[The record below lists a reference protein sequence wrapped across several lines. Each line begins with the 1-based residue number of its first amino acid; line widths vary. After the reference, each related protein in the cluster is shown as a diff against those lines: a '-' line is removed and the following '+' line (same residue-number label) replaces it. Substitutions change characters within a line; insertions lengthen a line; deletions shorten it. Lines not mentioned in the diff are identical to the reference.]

1 MKLLSTPGIWG
12 IGLAMLASAETKPT
26 PRTFTKDVAPIL
38 QARCQTCHR
47 PGEAAPMS
55 LLTYQEARPWAKA
68 MKEAVLLKR
77 MPPWFA
83 DSSVGH
89 FKNDRSLSQSEINTL
104 VSWVDTGAQEG
115 DAKDLPPALKFV
127 SGWNIGEPDLVL
139 EMPQAFDVPASGTV
153 DYQYVILP
161 QKFPEDRWVQAAEVR
176 PGARNAVHHVIA
188 FIREPG
194 SRWMRDKA
202 PGIPFIP
209 DANEKGD
216 RPSITGDIL
225 AGYAPGVPAVQLAPG
240 QGRLVKAGSDIVF
253 QLHYTANGK
262 VAQDRSKVGVVF
274 CKAPPATRVMT
285 LAANNSRFTIPPG
298 DPNFKVESQLELAH
312 DVTLRALAPHMHL
325 RGKDFEYR
333 LIFPTGEQQTI
344 LRVPRYDFNWQLW
357 YTPSEDMLLPKGT
370 KVACTAHFDNSP
382 NNPANPD
389 PSKAVKFGEQS
400 WEEMMIGFFDVAFD
414 ASLDPKLLLPEK
426 KSQRSG
432 E

>member
-1 MKLLSTPGIWG
+1 MKLLGILG
-12 IGLAMLASAETKPT
+12 IGLAVLASAETKPT
-26 PRTFTKDVAPIL
+26 LRTFTKDVVPIL

-55 LLTYQEARPWAKA
+55 LLTYQEVRPWAKA
-68 MKEAVLLKR
+68 IKEAVLLRR

-89 FKNDRSLSQSEINTL
+89 FKNDRSLSQSEISTL
-104 VSWVDTGAQEG
+104 ISWVDTGAPEG
-115 DAKDLPPALKFV
+115 NAKDLPPALEFV
-127 SGWNIGEPDLVL
+127 TGWNIGEPDLVL

-176 PGARNAVHHVIA
+176 PGARSAVHHVIA

-194 SRWMRDKA
+194 SKWMRDKA
-202 PGIPFIP
+202 PGVPFVP

-216 RPSITGDIL
+216 RPSITGDVL

-262 VAQDRSKVGVVF
+262 PAQDRSKVGVVF
-274 CKAPPATRVMT
+274 CKAPPETRVMT

-298 DPNFKVESQLELAH
+298 DPNYKVESQLELAH

-333 LIFPTGEQQTI
+333 LIYPTGEQQTI

-357 YTPSEDMLLPKGT
+357 YNPSEAMLLPKGT
-370 KVACTAHFDNSP
+370 KVACTAHFDNSA

-389 PSKAVKFGEQS
+389 PSKAVKYGEQS

-414 ASLDPKLLLPEK
+414 AKLDPKLLLPEK
-426 KSQRSG
+426 KPQRSG
-432 E
+432 D

>member
-1 MKLLSTPGIWG
+1 MKLLPILG
-12 IGLAMLASAETKPT
+12 IGLAALVSAETKPT

-68 MKEAVLLKR
+68 IKEAVLLKR

-83 DSSVGH
+83 DSKVGH
-89 FKNDRSLSQSEINTL
+89 FRNDRSLSQAEINTL
-104 VSWVDTGAQEG
+104 VSWVETGAQEG
-115 DAKDLPPALKFV
+115 DAKDLPAPAKFV
-127 SGWNIGEPDLVL
+127 TGWNIGEPDLVL

-176 PGARNAVHHVIA
+176 PGARGAVHHVIA

-194 SRWMRDKA
+194 SKWMRDKE
-202 PGIPFIP
+202 PGVVFIP
-209 DANEKGD
+209 DMNDKGD
-216 RPSITGDIL
+216 RPSIAGDML
-225 AGYAPGVPAVQLAPG
+225 AGFAPGVPAVQLAPG

-262 VAQDRSKVGVVF
+262 ATQDRSKVGVVF
-274 CKAPPATRVMT
+274 CKTPPSTRVMT
-285 LAANNSRFTIPPG
+285 LVANNSKFAIPPG
-298 DPNFKVESQLELAH
+298 DANYEVKSQIELAH
-312 DVTLRALAPHMHL
+312 EVQLRALAPHMHL
-325 RGKDFEYR
+325 RGKDFEYQ
-333 LIFPTGEQQTI
+333 LIFPTGETQTI
-344 LRVPRYDFNWQLW
+344 LSVPRYDFNWQLW
-357 YTPSEDMLLPKGT
+357 YQPAEDMLLPKGT
-370 KVACTAHFDNSP
+370 KIACTAHFDNSA

-389 PSKAVKFGEQS
+389 PTKTVKYGEQS
-400 WEEMMIGFFDVAFD
+400 WEEMMMGFFDVAFE
-414 ASLDPKLLLPEK
+414 ANLDPKFLFPEK
-426 KSQRSG
+426 KPQRGSA

>member
-1 MKLLSTPGIWG
+1 MRLLGTIGILG
-12 IGLAMLASAETKPT
+12 IGLAVLASAETKPT

-68 MKEAVLLKR
+68 IKEAVLLKR

-89 FKNDRSLSQSEINTL
+89 FKNDRSLSQSEIGTL

-115 DAKDLPPALKFV
+115 DAKDLPAALNFV
-127 SGWNIGEPDLVL
+127 TGWNIGEPDLVL
-139 EMPQAFDVPASGTV
+139 EMPQAFDVPAGGTV

-176 PGARNAVHHVIA
+176 PGARSAVHHVIA

-194 SRWMRDKA
+194 SKWMRDKT
-202 PGIPFIP
+202 PGIPFVP

-216 RPSITGDIL
+216 RPSITGDML

-262 VAQDRSKVGVVF
+262 PAQDRSKVGVVF
-274 CKAPPATRVMT
+274 CKTPPATRVMT
-285 LAANNSRFTIPPG
+285 LAASNSRFTIPPG
-298 DPNFKVESQLELAH
+298 DPNYKVESQLELAH

-357 YTPSEDMLLPKGT
+357 YTPEEDMLLPKGT
-370 KVACTAHFDNSP
+370 KVACTAHFDNSL

-414 ASLDPKLLLPEK
+414 AKLDPKLLLPEK
-426 KSQRSG
+426 KSPRSG
-432 E
+432 D

>member
-1 MKLLSTPGIWG
+1 MKLLGTLG
-12 IGLAMLASAETKPT
+12 IGLAVLASAETKPT

-38 QARCQTCHR
+38 QARCQPCHR

-55 LLTYQEARPWAKA
+55 LLTYREARPWAKA
-68 MKEAVLLKR
+68 IKEAVLLKR

-83 DSSVGH
+83 DTRLGH
-89 FKNDRSLSQSEINTL
+89 FKNDRSLSQSEISTL
-104 VSWVDTGAQEG
+104 ISWVDSGAQEG
-115 DAKDLPPALKFV
+115 DAKDLPPAVKFV

-161 QKFPEDRWVQAAEVR
+161 QKFSDDRWVQAAEVR
-176 PGARNAVHHVIA
+176 PGARSAVHHVIA

-194 SRWMRDKA
+194 SKWMRDKA
-202 PGIPFIP
+202 PGIPFVP

-262 VAQDRSKVGVVF
+262 PSQDRSKVGVVF
-274 CKAPPATRVMT
+274 CKAPPETRVMT
-285 LAANNSRFTIPPG
+285 LAANNSKFTIPPG
-298 DPNFKVESQLELAH
+298 DPNYKVESQLELAH

-357 YTPSEDMLLPKGT
+357 YNPSEDMLLPKGT
-370 KVACTAHFDNSP
+370 KVACTAHFDNSA

-389 PSKAVKFGEQS
+389 PAKAVKYGEQS

-414 ASLDPKLLLPEK
+414 AKLDPKLLLPEK
-426 KSQRSG
+426 KPQRSG

>member
-1 MKLLSTPGIWG
+1 MKLLGTLG
-12 IGLAMLASAETKPT
+12 IGLAVLASAETKPT
-26 PRTFTKDVAPIL
+26 PRTFAKDVAPIL

-89 FKNDRSLSQSEINTL
+89 FKNDRSLSQSEIDTL
-104 VSWVDTGAQEG
+104 VSWADTGAQEG
-115 DAKDLPPALKFV
+115 NAKDLPPALKFV
-127 SGWNIGEPDLVL
+127 SGWNIGEPDLVI

-161 QKFPEDRWVQAAEVR
+161 QKFAEDQWVQAAEVR

-188 FIREPG
+188 FIRDPG
-194 SRWMRDKA
+194 SKWMRDKA

-216 RPSITGDIL
+216 RPSITGDVL

-262 VAQDRSKVGVVF
+262 PAQDRSKVGVVF
-274 CKAPPATRVMT
+274 CKAPPPTRVMT
-285 LAANNSRFTIPPG
+285 LAAGNSRFTIPPG
-298 DPNFKVESQLELAH
+298 DANYKVESQIELAH

-389 PSKAVKFGEQS
+389 PTKAVKFGEQS

-414 ASLDPKLLLPEK
+414 ANLDPKLLLPEK
-426 KSQRSG
+426 KPQRSG

>member
-1 MKLLSTPGIWG
+1 MKLLGTL
-12 IGLAMLASAETKPT
+12 GLGLVVLASAETKPT

-68 MKEAVLLKR
+68 IKEAVLLKR

-83 DSSVGH
+83 EAGVGH

-104 VSWVDTGAQEG
+104 VAWVDAGAQEG
-115 DAKDLPPALKFV
+115 AAKDLPAALKFV
-127 SGWNIGEPDLVL
+127 NGWNIGEPDLVL
-139 EMPQAFDVPASGTV
+139 EMPQAFDVPVSGTV

-161 QKFPEDRWVQAAEVR
+161 QTFAEDRWVQAAEVR
-176 PGARNAVHHVIA
+176 PGARGAVHHVLA

-194 SRWMRDKA
+194 SKWMRDKPA
-202 PGIPFIP
+202 GVAFVP
-209 DANEKGD
+209 DTNEKGD

-262 VAQDRSKVGVVF
+262 PAQDRSKVGVVF
-274 CKAPPATRVMT
+274 CKAPPEKRVMT

-298 DPNFKVESQLELAH
+298 DANYKVESQVELAH
-312 DVTLRALAPHMHL
+312 DVTLRSLAPHMHL

-357 YTPSEDMLLPKGT
+357 YNPAEDMLLPKGT

-389 PSKAVKFGEQS
+389 PTKSVKFGEQS
-400 WEEMMIGFFDVAFD
+400 WEEMMIGFFDVAFE
-414 ASLDPKLLLPEK
+414 ANLDPKLLFPEK

-432 E
+432 D

>member
-1 MKLLSTPGIWG
+1 MRLLGIL
-12 IGLAMLASAETKPT
+12 GLSLTVLASAETKAA
-26 PRTFTKDVAPIL
+26 PRTFAKDVAPIL

-68 MKEAVLLKR
+68 IKEAVLLKR

-83 DSSVGH
+83 DSKVGH
-89 FKNDRSLSQSEINTL
+89 FQNDRSLSEAEISTL
-104 VSWVDTGAQEG
+104 VGWVDSGAQEG
-115 DAKDLPPALKFV
+115 NPKDLPAPAKFV
-127 SGWNIGEPDLVL
+127 TGWNIGEPDLVL
-139 EMPQAFDVPASGTV
+139 EMPEAFDVPASGTV

-161 QKFPEDRWVQAAEVR
+161 QKFPEDRWIQAAEVR
-176 PGARNAVHHVIA
+176 PGARSAVHHVIA

-194 SRWMRDKA
+194 SKWMRDKPA
-202 PGIPFIP
+202 GVAFVP

-262 VAQDRSKVGVVF
+262 ATQDQSKVGVVF
-274 CKAPPATRVMT
+274 CKTPPTMRVMT

-298 DPNFKVESQLELAH
+298 DANYKVESQLELAH
-312 DVTLRALAPHMHL
+312 EVKLRALAPHMHL

-333 LIFPTGEQQTI
+333 LIFPTGETHTI
-344 LRVPRYDFNWQLW
+344 LSVPRYDFNWQLW
-357 YTPSEDMLLPKGT
+357 YTPAEDMILPKGT
-370 KVACTAHFDNSP
+370 KVACTAHFDNSA

-389 PSKAVKFGEQS
+389 PTKAVRFGEQS
-400 WEEMMIGFFDVAFD
+400 WEEMMIGFFDVAFE
-414 ASLDPKLLLPEK
+414 AGLDPKSLLPERK
-426 KSQRSG
+426 TQRGSG

>member
-1 MKLLSTPGIWG
+1 MKLLGILG
-12 IGLAMLASAETKPT
+12 IGLAVLASAETKPT
-26 PRTFTKDVAPIL
+26 LRTFTKDVVPIL

-55 LLTYQEARPWAKA
+55 LLTYQEVRPWAKA
-68 MKEAVLLKR
+68 IKEAVLLRR

-89 FKNDRSLSQSEINTL
+89 FKNDRSLSQSEISTL
-104 VSWVDTGAQEG
+104 ISWVDTGAPEG
-115 DAKDLPPALKFV
+115 NAKDLPPALEFV
-127 SGWNIGEPDLVL
+127 TGWNIGEPDLVL

-161 QKFPEDRWVQAAEVR
+161 QKFQEDRWVQAAEVR
-176 PGARNAVHHVIA
+176 PGARSAVHHVIA

-194 SRWMRDKA
+194 SKWMRDKA
-202 PGIPFIP
+202 PGVPFVP

-216 RPSITGDIL
+216 RPSITGDVL

-262 VAQDRSKVGVVF
+262 PAQDRSKVGVVF
-274 CKAPPATRVMT
+274 CKAPPETRVMT

-298 DPNFKVESQLELAH
+298 DPNYKVESQLELAH
-312 DVTLRALAPHMHL
+312 DVTLRGLAPHMHL

-357 YTPSEDMLLPKGT
+357 YNPSEDMLLPKGT
-370 KVACTAHFDNSP
+370 KVACTAHFDNSA

-389 PSKAVKFGEQS
+389 PSKAVKYGEQS

-414 ASLDPKLLLPEK
+414 AKLDPKLLLPEK
-426 KSQRSG
+426 KPQRSG
-432 E
+432 D